1 MKQKAIFWT
10 FLLLL
15 AAVLMGSTGCSMQ
28 APGLTKNEVERRH
41 LDAWRNS
48 MWQMQ
53 DDWDAVW
60 MIDRPSRQSPMY
72 VR

>member
-1 MKQKAIFWT
+1 MKEKAFYLT
-10 FLLLL
+10 LLVLL
-15 AAVLMGSTGCSMQ
+15 GVVLVSGSGCSMQ

-41 LDAWRNS
+41 LDNWRNS